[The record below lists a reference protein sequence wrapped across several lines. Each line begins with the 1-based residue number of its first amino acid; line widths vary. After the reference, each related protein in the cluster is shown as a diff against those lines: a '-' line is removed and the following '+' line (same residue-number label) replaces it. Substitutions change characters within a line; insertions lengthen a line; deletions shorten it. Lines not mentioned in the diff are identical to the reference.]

1 MIANQTH
8 WLLRLYP
15 EIWRERYGEEF
26 TALLEQC
33 RLSPMML
40 FDVLLGALDAR
51 IEPQDTTG
59 RILQMIERPRRT
71 AIIVFCAYIAFVV
84 SGLGYQKMTEEVVKS
99 RLGDTYPAIGISFLT
114 VEIGAAVALL
124 AVLAGGLPIAYT
136 ALRQALAA
144 RRRDIFV
151 LFAVPPVALAV
162 WLGYT
167 VLLLSGHHPPALLDI
182 RLPLTW
188 IGLFLL
194 AAIASTVAV
203 SIAVARSAIGEQL
216 LRFALGSAVVATL
229 AMAAMFVAVLVWGL
243 ALRADAPQIFNGNDG
258 VLATNT
264 AASWMRLVV
273 VMGVAT
279 IAAAAALIRGF
290 TAQRTT
296 AAVA

>member
-15 EIWRERYGEEF
+15 KTWRERYGDEF
-26 TALLEQC
+26 AALLEQC

-40 FDVLLGALDAR
+40 CDVLLGALDAR
-51 IEPQDTTG
+51 TEPQDTTG

-71 AIIVFCAYIAFVV
+71 AITVFCAYIAFVV
-84 SGLGYQKMTEEVVKS
+84 AGMGYQKMTEDVVKA
-99 RLGDTYPAIGISFLT
+99 RIGDAHPAIGVSFLI

-151 LFAVPPVALAV
+151 LFAVPPIALAV

-167 VLLLSGHHPPALLDI
+167 ALLLSGHHPLDI
-182 RLPLTW
+182 KLPLSW
-188 IGLFLL
+188 IGLFVL
-194 AAIASTVAV
+194 AAIASTAAV
-203 SIAVARSAIGEQL
+203 SIAVSRSAIPEQL

-229 AMAAMFVAVLVWGL
+229 AMAVMFVAVLVWGL
-243 ALRADAPQIFNGNDG
+243 ALRADAPQIYNGNDG
-258 VLATNT
+258 ALATNT
-264 AASWMRLVV
+264 VVSWVALVV

-279 IAAAAALIRGF
+279 AVAAASLFRSL

-296 AAVA
+296 VAVA

>member
-1 MIANQTH
+1 MISDQTH

-15 EIWRERYGEEF
+15 ETWRERYGDEF
-26 TALLEQC
+26 AALLEQC
-33 RLSPMML
+33 RLSPMTL

-51 IEPQDTTG
+51 IKPQDTTG

-71 AIIVFCAYIAFVV
+71 AITVFCAYIAFVV
-84 SGLGYQKMTEEVVKS
+84 AGMGYQKMTEDVVKA
-99 RLGDTYPAIGISFLT
+99 RIGDAHPAIGISFLI

-167 VLLLSGHHPPALLDI
+167 ALLLSGHHPPALLDI
-182 RLPLTW
+182 KLPLSW

-194 AAIASTVAV
+194 AAIASTAAV
-203 SIAVARSAIGEQL
+203 SIAAARSAIGEQL
-216 LRFALGSAVVATL
+216 LRFALGSAVVTTL
-229 AMAAMFVAVLVWGL
+229 AMAVMFAAVLVWGL
-243 ALRADAPQIFNGNDG
+243 ALRADAPQIYNGNDG
-258 VLATNT
+258 ALATNT
-264 AASWMRLVV
+264 VVSWVALVV

-279 IAAAAALIRGF
+279 VVAAAALIRGF

-296 AAVA
+296 VAVA